1 MDRLLYSVSEVR
13 LESFCHITEDPKR
26 VESAILNL
34 LPENLRD
41 NVQISKE
48 VLKGYYGNRIIH
60 YTVRLFDEHAAETL
74 IFISNSIG
82 SLDKRLI
89 RSTFDLR
96 VEGSRTLYLRFDKGR
111 AFEGILSVSQID
123 YSIKMRVKFR
133 VKRSEEMF
141 NLCRDLGLIVG
152 DI

>member
-1 MDRLLYSVSEVR
+1 MDRLLYSVSEVG
-13 LESFCHITEDPKR
+13 LESFCHVTEDPKR

-82 SLDKRLI
+82 SLDKQLI

-96 VEGSRTLYLRFDKGR
+96 VEGSRTLYLRFDKQYALLGKLK
-111 AFEGILSVSQID
+111 LSHSGSV
-123 YSIKMRVKFR
+123 IKVVISF
-133 VKRSEEMF
+133 KRNVELREA
-141 NLCRDLGLIVG
+141 CKQVGLIS
-152 DI
+152 